1 MEILIVILKIFG
13 IFLLILLLAVF
24 ALIVV
29 PVHYHM
35 SIKVQEEAEGK
46 IVFHWL
52 FHLMDLRIWYEKK
65 EFSYKL
71 RILGI
76 IISLD
81 REKKTKNKKWKKSK
95 KGRKRKNIEQLQRIG
110 EEEKIE
116 EQQNRSEDKRVEEQQ
131 KISEPSFKEDFS
143 SVQKTKKKLKRKKD
157 KKWNFI
163 PEIRKWMEN
172 LRNGKTTLKEQI
184 GNIKE
189 LILEETNQSAL
200 FHMLQEFRYLLRHYS
215 PRKVFGN
222 IRFSIGDP
230 AQTGTILGIISTF
243 SFWSKYKIIIMPD
256 FESESFYVKGTL
268 QIKGRIRSWHVL
280 YAAIRLIKD
289 KNIRKFITSIRK

>member
-81 REKKTKNKKWKKSK
+81 REKKTKNKKWKKSQ
-95 KGRKRKNIEQLQRIG
+95 KGRKRKNIE
-110 EEEKIE
+110 
-116 EQQNRSEDKRVEEQQ
+116 
-131 KISEPSFKEDFS
+131 
-143 SVQKTKKKLKRKKD
+143 
-157 KKWNFI
+157 
-163 PEIRKWMEN
+163 
-172 LRNGKTTLKEQI
+172 
-184 GNIKE
+184 
-189 LILEETNQSAL
+189 
-200 FHMLQEFRYLLRHYS
+200 
-215 PRKVFGN
+215 
-222 IRFSIGDP
+222 
-230 AQTGTILGIISTF
+230 
-243 SFWSKYKIIIMPD
+243 
-256 FESESFYVKGTL
+256 
-268 QIKGRIRSWHVL
+268 
-280 YAAIRLIKD
+280 
-289 KNIRKFITSIRK
+289 